1 MLIEKF
7 SNADYFTK
15 KECMIFLNTS
25 FTSFMEGALFKIKKQ
40 MMPCLLAIS
49 KHIDYA
55 EFQNKVL
62 ATYMTFASDSIWG
75 VRRVCIELLPE
86 FLNKIQESETEKLIS
101 GLDFLERSLSDDSRW
116 VKN

>member
-7 SNADYFTK
+7 ANADYFTK

-25 FTSFMEGALFKIKKQ
+25 FTSFMDGALFKIKKQ

-55 EFQNKVL
+55 EF
-62 ATYMTFASDSIWG
+62 
-75 VRRVCIELLPE
+75 
-86 FLNKIQESETEKLIS
+86 
-101 GLDFLERSLSDDSRW
+101 
-116 VKN
+116 

>member
-7 SNADYFTK
+7 ATADYFTK

-25 FTSFMEGALFKIKKQ
+25 FNTFMDGALFKIKKQ
-40 MMPCLLAIS
+40 MLPCLLAIS
-49 KHIDYA
+49 KHIEYS
-55 EFQNKVL
+55 EFLTKVL
-62 ATYMTFASDSIWG
+62 GTYMAFASDSIWG

-86 FLNKIQESETEKLIS
+86 FLDKIKETETEKLIA
-101 GLDFLERSLSDDSRW
+101 GLEFLKRSLTDDSRW